1 MRDDGDFLK
10 DLRSEIHS
18 AQERRAAYTRQK
30 FAFVTGFLGIGSIS
44 IQHLG
49 TMPLLY
55 IAPIVAI
62 AYDLYILGEN
72 FGIRRAG
79 AFILKSEKSPKEEKL
94 WEKAVRANRDLFAK
108 IGGPLSTLL
117 VLFAAGTVLFPSQ
130 RLYPHFWTWTGV
142 TLLIMYIVS
151 WLDRTRHNELKKF
164 EEFIDK
170 ERKGEEA
177 QPVIGQANQAE
188 GSKSVRGEGAMVPAD
203 VA

>member
-30 FAFVTGFLGIGSIS
+30 FAFVTGFLGLGSIS

-49 TMPLLY
+49 TLPLLY

-79 AFILKSEKSPKEEKL
+79 AFLLKSEKSPDEERL
-94 WEKAVRANRDLFAK
+94 WERAVRANRDVFAK
-108 IGGPLSTLL
+108 IGGPLSSVL
-117 VLFAAGTVLFPSQ
+117 VLFASGVVLFPSQ
-130 RLYPHFWTWTGV
+130 RLYWHFWIWAVV
-142 TLLIMYIVS
+142 TLLIMNIVS
-151 WLDRTRHNELKKF
+151 WLDRTRHN
-164 EEFIDK
+164 
-170 ERKGEEA
+170 
-177 QPVIGQANQAE
+177 
-188 GSKSVRGEGAMVPAD
+188 
-203 VA
+203 